1 MATVQSGLRANLDAW
16 RQGRATQDEVET
28 ALRDELS
35 ADPRLDAAARSLI
48 EAYRLAGHIPAP
60 FAARLIGLQ
69 REVTMPGSSPLSR
82 VAATSDLTVLR
93 KSPPLVPAVEP
104 MPPFSDKTVMRPRR
118 FAQPQ
123 QSDPA
128 TATQSQPAP
137 AREAMSGSIL
147 AGQYVLESIVPGGG
161 SGATG
166 VVYKARDLVLE
177 EALDRNPYVAVKVL
191 NEEFTRDP
199 ESMAALHGEYKKAL
213 QLSHPN
219 IVKVQNFSRDGGAV
233 FIVMELL
240 EGKSLSEVIA
250 AARNQGL
257 LRAEAL
263 RTILALA
270 RGLAYAH
277 QLGIVHSEFKPS
289 NAFMTRERAIKVLD
303 FGVARAIHQD
313 RDESGES
320 VEGAESD
327 EGGESREVG
336 ESHASGETVGAGDI
350 ALAAQPR
357 AVRSLY
363 ASCEQIEGARA
374 DPRDDVYA
382 LAVVSY
388 ELLTGRHPFGRKDA
402 ATARNAR
409 LKPRPVP
416 GLSRRQWHT
425 LSAALSFSREQRPS
439 DAHAVEQGMAPQ
451 QIPSRILAAGAAALV
466 LVLIAAAFLTAKFVD
481 RWQSN
486 RIAQSLA
493 STDPNLS
500 DAAVQR
506 LLSADANRR
515 AEVLSKEGAT
525 AELLSAFK
533 RQARVHFDL
542 AQNRDDFAGA
552 QAILADAAR
561 LLPDSADL
569 RNFAAS
575 LASEHKSQT
584 SSLPAASDGGSG
596 QPRTET
602 AVVTVNQNAPDNK
615 VQAPAARPLAQQQR
629 VLDLARAGGERL
641 DQAYDLYRQTAKK
654 LPAAD
659 TWATDEAP
667 RALAEGSLRRAQAF
681 AESGLFEPAQAQA
694 HKIHELP
701 LKDPFY
707 AGRIAFFDRLET
719 LHAQLQSG
727 SVADAAN
734 VIGELKRRD
743 KNSYAPLERFFVQI
757 VSARIRAAANPDQ
770 AASLAREARSI
781 FPNQKF
787 D

>member
-16 RQGRATQDEVET
+16 RQGRATQDDVET

-48 EAYRLAGHIPAP
+48 EAYRQAGHIPAP

-69 REVTMPGSSPLSR
+69 REVTTPGSLPLSR

-93 KSPPLVPAVEP
+93 KSPPLVPTGEP

-118 FAQPQ
+118 FAQPKQ
-123 QSDPA
+123 DNPA

-137 AREAMSGSIL
+137 AHEAMSGSIL

-177 EALDRNPYVAVKVL
+177 EALDRNPYVAIKVL
-191 NEEFTRDP
+191 NEQFTRDP

-219 IVKVQNFSRDGGAV
+219 IVKVQNFSRDGAAV

-240 EGKSLSEVIA
+240 EGKSLSGVIA

-257 LRAEAL
+257 LRPEAL

-289 NAFMTRERAIKVLD
+289 NAFMTRERTVKVLD
-303 FGVARAIHQD
+303 FGIARAIHQD
-313 RDESGES
+313 RDERGES
-320 VEGAESD
+320 VESIESD
-327 EGGESREVG
+327 YGGDV
-336 ESHASGETVGAGDI
+336 
-350 ALAAQPR
+350 ALAAEPR

-402 ATARNAR
+402 VTARDAR

-451 QIPSRILAAGAAALV
+451 QIPSKILAAGAAALV

-500 DAAVQR
+500 DAAVQQ

-542 AQNRDDFAGA
+542 ERNHDDFAGA

-584 SSLPAASDGGSG
+584 SSLPAATDSG
-596 QPRTET
+596 NSPPRTEA
-602 AVVTVNQNAPDNK
+602 AVGAVNQNAPDDK
-615 VQAPAARPLAQQQR
+615 VQAPSVRPVAQQQR

-641 DQAYDLYRQTAKK
+641 DQAYDLYRQTVKK
-654 LPAAD
+654 LPAGD
-659 TWATDEAP
+659 TWGTDDAP
-667 RALAEGSLRRAQAF
+667 RVLAEGSLRRAQAF

-727 SVADAAN
+727 SIADAAT

-743 KNSYAPLERFFVQI
+743 RNLYAPLERFFVQI
-757 VSARIRAAANPDQ
+757 VSARIRAAAANPDQ
-770 AASLAREARSI
+770 AASLAREARGI

-787 D
+787 DLPNE

>member
-1 MATVQSGLRANLDAW
+1 MATVQSGLRANLEAW
-16 RQGRATQDEVET
+16 RLGKATQDDVET

-48 EAYRLAGHIPAP
+48 EAYRQAGHIPAP

-69 REVTMPGSSPLSR
+69 REVTTPGSLPLSR

-93 KSPPLVPAVEP
+93 KSPPRVPAADVA
-104 MPPFSDKTVMRPRR
+104 PFADKTVMRPRR
-118 FAQPQ
+118 YTPAERGE
-123 QSDPA
+123 PA
-128 TATQSQPAP
+128 TAPADPVHAAAEMRPAP
-137 AREAMSGSIL
+137 SAHEAMSGSIL

-161 SGATG
+161 SGDTG

-177 EALDRNPYVAVKVL
+177 EALDRNPYVAIKVL

-257 LRAEAL
+257 AQPEAL

-277 QLGIVHSEFKPS
+277 QLGIVHSEFKPG
-289 NAFMTRERAIKVLD
+289 NAFMTRERTVKVLD
-303 FGVARAIHQD
+303 FGIARAIHQD

-320 VEGAESD
+320 D
-327 EGGESREVG
+327 EGGD
-336 ESHASGETVGAGDI
+336 A
-350 ALAAQPR
+350 ALAAEPR
-357 AVRSLY
+357 TVRSLY

-382 LAVVSY
+382 LAVVGY

-402 ATARNAR
+402 VTARNAR

-425 LSAALSFSREQRPS
+425 LSAALSFARDQRPS

-451 QIPSRILAAGAAALV
+451 QIPSKTLAAGATALV

-493 STDPNLS
+493 SNDPNLS
-500 DAAVQR
+500 DAAVQQ

-542 AQNRDDFAGA
+542 ARNHDDFAGA
-552 QAILADAAR
+552 QAILASAAR

-584 SSLPAASDGGSG
+584 SSLPDASGGGNS
-596 QPRTET
+596 QPRSET
-602 AVVTVNQNAPDNK
+602 AVSAVNQNAPDNN
-615 VQAPAARPLAQQQR
+615 VQALAARPAAQQQR

-641 DQAYDLYRQTAKK
+641 DQAYDLYRQTVKK

-659 TWATDEAP
+659 TWGTDDAP
-667 RALAEGSLRRAQAF
+667 RVLAEGSLRRAQAF
-681 AESGLFEPAQAQA
+681 AESGQFESAQTQA

-701 LKDPFY
+701 LKDPFF

-734 VIGELKRRD
+734 VIAELKRRD
-743 KNSYAPLERFFVQI
+743 RNLYAPLERFFVQI
-757 VSARIRAAANPDQ
+757 VSARISAAAANPDQ

-787 D
+787 DLPNE